1 MELTDLA
8 NALRDELLGIFP
20 PPEFEVL
27 VDSVPSLDKGV
38 DPLVQVYMHA
48 SFSYVSVYLMRMFH
62 CTFASDSGYE
72 NATVNYDYHDPESVS
87 KLIDSIRRHFGN
99 ARDPRRPCRR
109 A

>member
-8 NALRDELLGIFP
+8 NALRDELLDIFP

-38 DPLVQVYMHA
+38 DPLVQVYKHA
-48 SFSYVSVYLMRMFH
+48 SFNYVSVYLMRMIH
-62 CTFASDSGYE
+62 CKFAGDGGE
-72 NATVNYDYHDPESVS
+72 EAAVNYDYHDPESVP
-87 KLIDSIRRHFGN
+87 KLIDSIRRHFRN
-99 ARDPRRPCRR
+99 ARDSRRLSRR